1 MTQNGQGPEPQYPAV
16 PPTHDG
22 ARGGAQ
28 PWDGAWGPAGGQPG
42 GQPLPPAQPLPPEAA
57 PGVADMQSTQ
67 YLPPVAQQPQHQAP
81 QMPQQV
87 PPQPGYGYPPPAA
100 QAAADMQA
108 TQHIAPV
115 PGAMPPVQPPQPG
128 YGYPP
133 PAAQAAGDMQA
144 TQHIAAVP
152 PHPQPG
158 AGGHTQ
164 FLGTGPLAH
173 QGPGQAAG
181 ASDATQYIAPIPPQA
196 QAQAQPPAH
205 QQPGERQP
213 PAEFDNLFRTE
224 APRAPQQPQA
234 YQPQQQHQ
242 QPAPPAYQQHQQHQ
256 GAPQQHGYQPPQPP
270 LGAPPGPQG
279 PGGQYAY
286 QDAYYDDEPEP
297 PRRKSPVALIA
308 AVVVGCAVVGLGAGM
323 LLSGEDEKDPKTP
336 GQNVAASSAAP
347 SATTEAPAEKPA
359 DPAEPQAKELDKL
372 LATSNSSRD
381 TVISSVAKINQ
392 CKDLDTA
399 AKDLRGAAEQR
410 RGLVTKLQTLSVDKL
425 PNNPALTAALTKAWQ
440 ASAAADDHYAA
451 WADQMKAKKACK
463 GKAKRT
469 NRLAEAEKKSG
480 EATAAKRQAAGL
492 WNPTATKYG
501 LDKRTPTQL

>member
-1 MTQNGQGPEPQYPAV
+1 MTQNGQGPEPQYPAA
-16 PPTHDG
+16 PPAHDG

-28 PWDGAWGPAGGQPG
+28 PWDGAWGPAAGQPG
-42 GQPLPPAQPLPPEAA
+42 GQPLPPAQPLPPEAP
-57 PGVADMQSTQ
+57 PGAADMQSTQ
-67 YLPPVAQQPQHQAP
+67 YLPPVPQQHFPPQAP
-81 QMPQQV
+81 PI

-115 PGAMPPVQPPQPG
+115 PGAMPPVQAQQPG

-133 PAAQAAGDMQA
+133 PAAQAAADMQA
-144 TQHIAAVP
+144 TQHMAAIP
-152 PHPQPG
+152 PHPG
-158 AGGHTQ
+158 AGSDTQ
-164 FLGTGPLAH
+164 FLGTGPL
-173 QGPGQAAG
+173 PGQPAG
-181 ASDATQYIAPIPPQA
+181 AADATQYIAPVPPQA
-196 QAQAQPPAH
+196 QA

-234 YQPQQQHQ
+234 YQPPLGAPPGPQGPGGQ
-242 QPAPPAYQQHQQHQ
+242 QPAPPAYQQHQQQHQ
-256 GAPQQHGYQPPQPP
+256 GPPQHGYQAQQPP
-270 LGAPPGPQG
+270 
-279 PGGQYAY
+279 QYAY

-308 AVVVGCAVVGLGAGM
+308 AVVAGCAVVGLGAGM

-347 SATTEAPAEKPA
+347 PSATTAAPPAEKPA

-381 TVISSVAKINQ
+381 TVISSVALINQ
-392 CKDLDTA
+392 CKDLDKA
-399 AKDLRGAAEQR
+399 ARDLRGAADQR
-410 RGLVTKLQTLSVDKL
+410 RGLVTKLRTLSVDKL
-425 PNNPALTAALTKAWQ
+425 PDNPALTGALTRAWQ

-451 WADQMKAKKACK
+451 WAVQMKAKKACK
-463 GKAKRT
+463 DGKAKRT

-480 EATAAKRQAAGL
+480 EATAAKKQAAGL
-492 WNPTATKYG
+492 WNPTAVKYG

>member
-1 MTQNGQGPEPQYPAV
+1 MTQNGQGQEPQYPAA
-16 PPTHDG
+16 PPAH
-22 ARGGAQ
+22 
-28 PWDGAWGPAGGQPG
+28 DGAWGPAGGRPG
-42 GQPLPPAQPLPPEAA
+42 GQPLPPAQPLPPEAT
-57 PGVADMQSTQ
+57 PGAADMQSTQ
-67 YLPPVAQQPQHQAP
+67 YLAPIPQQQFPPQAP
-81 QMPQQV
+81 PIPQQL

-115 PGAMPPVQPPQPG
+115 PGAMPPVQAPQPG

-133 PAAQAAGDMQA
+133 PAAQAAADMQA
-144 TQHIAAVP
+144 TQHISAVP
-152 PHPQPG
+152 PHPG
-158 AGGHTQ
+158 AGSDTQ
-164 FLGTGPLAH
+164 FLGTNPLPH
-173 QGPGQAAG
+173 QGPGQPAG
-181 ASDATQYIAPIPPQA
+181 AADATQYIAPVPPQA
-196 QAQAQPPAH
+196 QA

-234 YQPQQQHQ
+234 YQPQQ
-242 QPAPPAYQQHQQHQ
+242 PAPPAFQQHQQHQ
-256 GAPQQHGYQPPQPP
+256 GPPQQHGYQPPQPP
-270 LGAPPGPQG
+270 Q
-279 PGGQYAY
+279 QYAY

-347 SATTEAPAEKPA
+347 SATTTTPPPTEKPV

-381 TVISSVAKINQ
+381 TVISSVEQIKQ
-392 CKDLDTA
+392 CKNLDKA
-399 AKDLRGAAEQR
+399 ASDLRGAADQR
-410 RGLVTKLQTLSVDKL
+410 RGLVTKLRTLSVDKI

-451 WADQMKAKKACK
+451 WAVQMKAKKACK
-463 GKAKRT
+463 DGKAKST
-469 NRLAEAEKKSG
+469 NRLAEANKKSG
-480 EATAAKRQAAGL
+480 EASAAKKQAAGL
-492 WNPTATKYG
+492 WNPTAVKYG

>member
-1 MTQNGQGPEPQYPAV
+1 MTQNGQGQEPQYPAA
-16 PPTHDG
+16 PPAHN
-22 ARGGAQ
+22 
-28 PWDGAWGPAGGQPG
+28 GAWGPAGGHAG
-42 GQPLPPAQPLPPEAA
+42 GQPLPPAQPLPPEAP
-57 PGVADMQSTQ
+57 PGAADMQSTQ
-67 YLPPVAQQPQHQAP
+67 YLPPVPQQQFPPQAP
-81 QMPQQV
+81 PI
-87 PPQPGYGYPPPAA
+87 PPQPGYGYPPPVA

-115 PGAMPPVQPPQPG
+115 PGAMPPVQAQQPG

-133 PAAQAAGDMQA
+133 PAAQAAADMQA
-144 TQHIAAVP
+144 TQHMAAIP
-152 PHPQPG
+152 PHPG
-158 AGGHTQ
+158 AGSDTR
-164 FLGTGPLAH
+164 FLGTGPL
-173 QGPGQAAG
+173 PGQPAG
-181 ASDATQYIAPIPPQA
+181 AADATQYIAPVPPQA
-196 QAQAQPPAH
+196 QAQA

-234 YQPQQQHQ
+234 YQPP

-256 GAPQQHGYQPPQPP
+256 GPPQHGYQPPQPP
-270 LGAPPGPQG
+270 QQ
-279 PGGQYAY
+279 QYAY

-308 AVVVGCAVVGLGAGM
+308 AVVAGCAVVGLGAGM

-347 SATTEAPAEKPA
+347 PSATTAAPPAEKPV

-381 TVISSVAKINQ
+381 TVISSVALINQ
-392 CKDLDTA
+392 CKDLDKA
-399 AKDLRGAAEQR
+399 ARDLRGAADQR
-410 RGLVTKLQTLSVDKL
+410 RGLVTKLRTLSVDKI
-425 PNNPALTAALTKAWQ
+425 PNNPALTGALTRAWQ

-451 WADQMKAKKACK
+451 WAVQMKAKKACK
-463 GKAKRT
+463 DGKAKRT

-480 EATAAKRQAAGL
+480 EATAAKKQAAGL
-492 WNPTATKYG
+492 WNPTAVKYG